1 MAPRTKASQ
10 VPHTVQSYVIYV
22 LPSGPPPNPMI
33 QELLLLRSR
42 EIKLV
47 TDRVEFKP
55 RPREI
60 KLVTDRVEFNTK
72 RMLWKKKKN
81 SSGSSL
87 VVQWLRVCLPIQGTQ
102 VQPLVQ
108 EDPTCRVAAEPVC
121 HNY

>member
-72 RMLWKKKKN
+72 RMLWKKKKKLFRVFPGGPVVKSLLAN
-81 SSGSSL
+81 PGDTGSTPGPGGSYMS
-87 VVQWLRVCLPIQGTQ
+87 
-102 VQPLVQ
+102 
-108 EDPTCRVAAEPVC
+108 CRS
-121 HNY
+121 